1 MGTLEDLGLVEDN
14 TQVEIPDEIPE
25 EGSTY
30 IPLVQPGT
38 FFFKLP
44 DDMSAIWY
52 KRETQRGPRIT
63 AGFTREN
70 PLTVTGDS
78 TGDYIGTPVVTFI
91 SNAERPRGRE
101 RVLVP
106 DMFYLLASLEKDI
119 SEKELKA
126 KLKTNTDYV
135 TMLRKHEG
143 REFQAE
149 VHWEAY
155 CSPQKNIWM
164 TVLDENNNKRLE
176 EQEGTPG
183 CGASYNTYSR
193 DASKRIPKD
202 ENGFMER
209 FEEVLVHGDPDGC
222 PATLNSQIRLSR
234 YVAVV
239 R

>member
-1 MGTLEDLGLVEDN
+1 MGTLEDLGLVEDK

-25 EGSTY
+25 EGSNY
-30 IPLVQPGT
+30 IPLVQPGS
-38 FFFKLP
+38 FIFKLP

-52 KRETQRGPRIT
+52 KRDTNQGPRIT
-63 AGFTREN
+63 AGFTRDN
-70 PLTVTGDS
+70 PLIVTGDS
-78 TGDYIGTPVVTFI
+78 NGDYIASPVVTFI

-101 RVLVP
+101 RVPVP
-106 DMFYLLASLEKDI
+106 DMFYLLAVLEKDV

-126 KLKTNTDYV
+126 KLKNNVDYV
-135 TMLRKHEG
+135 NMLRKHEG
-143 REFQAE
+143 QEFQADI
-149 VHWEAY
+149 HWEAY
-155 CSPQKNIWM
+155 CNPNKNIWM
-164 TVLDENNNKRLE
+164 TIVDENNNPRLA

-183 CGASYNTYSR
+183 CGSGYNSFSR
-193 DASKRIPKD
+193 DKKRQIPKD